1 MEMSAAFDKIKE
13 QEWYQ
18 QIQNTYQQ
26 LPSEQQNYVRWGL
39 SGLSVLLAGYLTF
52 AVIQSA
58 NSSKNDYFEKQELS
72 RVINEANDEI
82 RRLRGQSSGLP
93 SGSEQNWKSILSGMA
108 SSQGIPADSIEV
120 AKEAP
125 GALDGMIQESL
136 LEVKMKNIP
145 LRSLTQVVFQMEHGS
160 PPMKLKGMIVEAG
173 NDGLLNVKLNLSGYL
188 AKPEKGE
195 KSK

>member
-1 MEMSAAFDKIKE
+1 
-13 QEWYQ
+13 
-18 QIQNTYQQ
+18 
-26 LPSEQQNYVRWGL
+26 
-39 SGLSVLLAGYLTF
+39 
-52 AVIQSA
+52 
-58 NSSKNDYFEKQELS
+58 
-72 RVINEANDEI
+72 
-82 RRLRGQSSGLP
+82 
-93 SGSEQNWKSILSGMA
+93 
-108 SSQGIPADSIEV
+108 
-120 AKEAP
+120 
-125 GALDGMIQESL
+125 MIQESL